1 MAPTTL
7 VLGVLIVVGVL
18 CIFMGISLKRFFDS
32 RRKRSWSREKV
43 ELRYDRLHS
52 LQLPVNRKKML
63 KRLTSDAGSGAGR
76 RGGGGGGG
84 EEGGGEEGGGGAA
97 AEMPKE
103 ELSRAEVSVS
113 RSGHRSPSRAN
124 QHPQFKDIYLCE
136 QPPATPTDDYATSSR
151 EVKRPRPTAPSLD
164 NDAVRNRALPP
175 TVSGISGGAHPS
187 GAIPKTSR
195 LGGKKKTASAPPVE
209 EDSLKNAGYSHGA
222 FKMIVNAETHEE
234 PRDSGVSS
242 VSTASSKTFLARL
255 SGAAAGADDAA
266 SDAAVVEELRH
277 QDMELRHFE
286 KQCAEKSRDK
296 RRSLKRKEDRLTQL
310 GWRRDDED
318 DDIKDA
324 SISQNHDRNNKNNHN
339 SARDMD
345 RFEREIETTAI

>member
-63 KRLTSDAGSGAGR
+63 KRLTSDAGSGGGR
-76 RGGGGGGG
+76 RGGG
-84 EEGGGEEGGGGAA
+84 GGGGAA

-136 QPPATPTDDYATSSR
+136 QPPATPTDDYAASLG
-151 EVKRPRPTAPSLD
+151 EVQRPRLSAPIVN

-175 TVSGISGGAHPS
+175 AVSGISGGAHPS
-187 GAIPKTSR
+187 GAIPKTTR

-209 EDSLKNAGYSHGA
+209 EDSLKNAGYTNGA
-222 FKMIVNAETHEE
+222 IKMIVNAETHEE

-255 SGAAAGADDAA
+255 SGAAAGTDDAA

-296 RRSLKRKEDRLTQL
+296 RKSLKRKEDRLTQL

-318 DDIKDA
+318 DDNKDV
-324 SISQNHDRNNKNNHN
+324 SISQNHDKNNNKNNHN

-345 RFEREIETTAI
+345 RFENEIETTAI